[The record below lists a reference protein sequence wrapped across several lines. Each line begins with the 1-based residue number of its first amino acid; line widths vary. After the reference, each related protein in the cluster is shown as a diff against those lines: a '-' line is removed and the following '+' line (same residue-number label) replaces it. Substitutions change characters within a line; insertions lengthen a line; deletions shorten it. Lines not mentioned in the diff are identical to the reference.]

1 MARGAAVLALVTR
14 GSGVAGYAGRSV
26 GGDGGGTGAGS
37 VVAAT
42 GGHQDKP
49 NDGSCLTGICMRI
62 STFPYAHRILCM
74 QAVRAK
80 AKVALPR
87 CRPHI
92 AAVRTIIFNTGTSM
106 ARALF
111 LSIAALFLVAGC
123 ENADSLRIEETRSK
137 LVGTWLRDDGTDGE
151 KSLRLLYLGA
161 DGKFVDSISM
171 SNSEGRI
178 ERTELSGEWS
188 YDGKSLKRRFL
199 QENGRQFSGG
209 RMRYATFTL
218 VSAETSEFVVNDN
231 IVGR

>member
-1 MARGAAVLALVTR
+1 MRIFHLPVRASNTLHAS
-14 GSGVAGYAGRSV
+14 GSCQGNGRS
-26 GGDGGGTGAGS
+26 APLS
-37 VVAAT
+37 AA
-42 GGHQDKP
+42 H
-49 NDGSCLTGICMRI
+49 SC
-62 STFPYAHRILCM
+62 
-74 QAVRAK
+74 
-80 AKVALPR
+80 
-87 CRPHI
+87 I
-92 AAVRTIIFNTGTSM
+92 AYDFFNTGTSM

-137 LVGTWLRDDGTDGE
+137 LVGTWLREDGTDGE
-151 KSLRLLYLGA
+151 KSPRLLYLGA

-199 QENGRQFSGG
+199 QDNGRQFSGG

-231 IVGR
+231 IVGREVRYRRTFERAQK